1 MENVGIEFLS
11 FFFLVQIVK
20 IVKYD
25 TAVRLS
31 RQTSRKKNPPTTG
44 HVPVAEVK
52 SVLFAPLSGLS
63 TDNTVKIQ
71 H

>member
-1 MENVGIEFLS
+1 MLGLNFFL